1 MRTQFAF
8 NEDAYFWAEE
18 HQNFPGCKQY
28 HAYLLKLIAQYSD
41 ESGHCFLTRAELV
54 ERMQLSDRTVKRKL
68 KDLEAANLI
77 SIAPDRFVLRMF
89 DDAPRPKRPTYL
101 RLVT

>member
-1 MRTQFAF
+1 MTQFAF

-18 HQNFPGCKQY
+18 QDFPGCKY
-28 HAYLLKLIAQYSD
+28 HHAYLLKIIAQYSD
-41 ESGHCFLTRAELV
+41 ESGHCFLTRAQLV
-54 ERMQLSDRTVKRKL
+54 EKMQLSDRTVKRKL

-89 DDAPRPKRPTYL
+89 DDAPGPKRPSYL

>member
-1 MRTQFAF
+1 MTQLAI
-8 NEDAYFWAEE
+8 NKDAVFWAEE
-18 HQNFPGCKQY
+18 QDFPGCERY
-28 HAYLLKLIAQYSD
+28 HGLLLHNLAWFAD
-41 ESGHCFLTRAELV
+41 ESGHCFLTRAQLV
-54 ERMQLSDRTVKRKL
+54 ERTGLSDRTVKHKL

-89 DDAPRPKRPTYL
+89 DEAPRPKRPTYL

>member
-1 MRTQFAF
+1 MTQFAF

-18 HQNFPGCKQY
+18 QDFPGCKQY
-28 HAYLLKLIAQYSD
+28 HASLLKIIAQYSD
-41 ESGHCFLTRAELV
+41 ESGHCFLTRAQLV
-54 ERMQLSDRTVKRKL
+54 EKMQLSDQTVRRKL
-68 KDLEAANLI
+68 KDLEAAKLI

-89 DDAPRPKRPTYL
+89 DERPKRPTYL